1 MSTQIFMM
9 LIIGV
14 SIIRFFKGIFN
25 KKQTQFKEEVAGF
38 LLHVT
43 IAPKIKI
50 AITVVFIVVIINY
63 YELNITSPNQ
73 EAKHSPGKVIIKY

>member
-43 IAPKIKI
+43 IVGIVYI
-50 AITVVFIVVIINY
+50 IIYFILVSIF
-63 YELNITSPNQ
+63 
-73 EAKHSPGKVIIKY
+73 A

>member
-1 MSTQIFMM
+1 VSVWLPGELMLYLGIIKKIKVMSTQIFMM

-43 IAPKIKI
+43 IVGIVYI
-50 AITVVFIVVIINY
+50 IIYFILVSIF
-63 YELNITSPNQ
+63 
-73 EAKHSPGKVIIKY
+73 A